1 MKTEITKK
9 AYTAITYAL
18 ISIGMTWVLLTIA
31 GAINALMS

>member
-31 GAINALMS
+31 GAINTLMN

>member
-18 ISIGMTWVLLTIA
+18 ISISMTWVLLTIA

>member
-18 ISIGMTWVLLTIA
+18 ISICMTWVLLTIA

>member
-18 ISIGMTWVLLTIA
+18 ISIGITWVLLTIA
-31 GAINALMS
+31 GAVNTLMN

>member
-31 GAINALMS
+31 GAINVLMS